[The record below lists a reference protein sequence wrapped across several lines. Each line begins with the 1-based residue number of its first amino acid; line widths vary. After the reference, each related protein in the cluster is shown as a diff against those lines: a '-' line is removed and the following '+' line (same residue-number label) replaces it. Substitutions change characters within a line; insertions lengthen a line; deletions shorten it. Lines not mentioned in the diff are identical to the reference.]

1 MDKIAFRPH
10 KTRGQEIIRILE
22 NMGGVNKY
30 RLDGSQGSVLA
41 IDTKRNNSID
51 DDWDG
56 FYLLNLGYKIY
67 TLEEYEEEFCEK
79 SPSSSTTGFVEEEN
93 KPKFK
98 VGDVIISNAMQ
109 LKWKVID
116 VERTGYI
123 LKSVNNPDMICD
135 MDLKNEH
142 YYRLIEE
149 EMKSEDELLNE
160 YEELTDRAFKG
171 GYEKCKSD
179 IELNGFHLPDGY
191 QFKDEN
197 GNVINAQRIA
207 LEKKSPKADDIIKW
221 LRERD
226 MTKYI
231 RVLYSGMC
239 SIQFDVD
246 ELIEDLCKTFKK

>member
-1 MDKIAFRPH
+1 MREKIAFKPH
-10 KTRGQEIIRILE
+10 KTRGKEIIKILE
-22 NMGGVNKY
+22 GMGGVNKY
-30 RLDGSQGSVLA
+30 NLDGSKGIIA
-41 IDTKRNNSID
+41 IDYSSNKSITN
-51 DDWDG
+51 DWDYCG
-56 FYLLNLGYKIY
+56 LLLNGWKIY
-67 TLEEYEEEFCEK
+67 NLEGYENKLCEK
-79 SPSSSTTGFVEEEN
+79 SPPSPTTGFVEEEN

-98 VGDVIISNAMQ
+98 VGDIIISNAIQ

-116 VERTGYI
+116 VERTGYR

-142 YYRLIEE
+142 YYRLMEE

-179 IELNGFHLPDGY
+179 IELNGFQLPDGY

-197 GNVINAQRIA
+197 GNIINAQKIV
-207 LEKKSPKADDIIKW
+207 LEKKSPKTDDIIKW
-221 LRERD
+221 LREHD

-246 ELIEDLCKTFKK
+246 ELIEDLCKNI